1 MLARVCVCLRLRSFL
16 GDLGGRCGVLHSLT
30 RMPVWKF
37 VESIMGFGEDIS
49 ILSFVLSS
57 HKDERD
63 REACLGVSVRDRI
76 TREDLVE

>member
-1 MLARVCVCLRLRSFL
+1 M
-16 GDLGGRCGVLHSLT
+16 LHSLT

>member
-1 MLARVCVCLRLRSFL
+1 
-16 GDLGGRCGVLHSLT
+16 
-30 RMPVWKF
+30 MPVRKF

-57 HKDERD
+57 HEDERD
-63 REACLGVSVRDRI
+63 REVCLGVSVRDRL